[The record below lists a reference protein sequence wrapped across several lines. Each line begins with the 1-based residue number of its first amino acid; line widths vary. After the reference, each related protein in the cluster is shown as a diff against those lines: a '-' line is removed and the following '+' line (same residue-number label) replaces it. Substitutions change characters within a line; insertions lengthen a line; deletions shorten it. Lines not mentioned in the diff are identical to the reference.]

1 MAHEW
6 LGQYSRSDLAQ
17 STLDSQ
23 EAPQTRNP
31 NYHRNDSR
39 GGLSE
44 AYREAERFSLHGSE
58 QSYPE
63 SVEPGDKDSEA
74 EQVSALVVD
83 DTPSAPI
90 NVPLRSGANGLASRF
105 GTARSESVE
114 DDTEAVELFLKN
126 RRPSITFDPKVRLGN
141 GDETTL
147 KKGPSPNLSLR
158 TTRLRGRSLLD
169 DISKERNHPRP
180 RSETDSQEYDPVTG
194 ERLDERPSSSRGT
207 NWTANESRWP
217 FLQST
222 VNALASVDEPT
233 NSNEDA
239 PSMSRNTGSIQEEA
253 PPHSSMHNNAQA
265 SPISISSPARVDWSV
280 AHSEGVPRRLS
291 SRSKSYALERN
302 SFTNRRVSRRS
313 TASSASPASLFLA
326 RYSPASPLPMP
337 DDEGQE
343 IGDYVLG
350 KEIGY
355 GGFSLIREAFTLS
368 GDTRISRAVKIVRR
382 SVSGKNE
389 HENEALQAEFEHE
402 VEIWRRLSH
411 KYILPLIAVYNT
423 GFATFAITQLNTG
436 GTFFD
441 VVRNNRSGI
450 EPRLARRYTFQ
461 LAAAIRYLHEDM
473 HIVHRDL
480 KLENCL
486 VDRSGP
492 DSDETGGKLL
502 LCDFGL
508 ADYITSDSNIVS
520 APQTSHHHSQF
531 QGAGHDPRT
540 PSTVPSYALG
550 PSDTSTSIAGSLPY
564 AAPELLES
572 DQGILSTTADMWAYG
587 VVCFALI
594 VGKLPFNDSFA
605 PRLRMM
611 ILGDNWDKEQL
622 RAKEG
627 LQRPEVQN
635 GKANGNGENG
645 QQAHGPYS
653 TFEENLFQGISE
665 LIERCL
671 EIDPLTR
678 WDIQDVLCS
687 RWLQEEAE
695 REGTVDEL

>member
-6 LGQYSRSDLAQ
+6 LPKYSHTGFAQ
-17 STLDSQ
+17 STISSPDAEHNSRSSYHRHDSQ
-23 EAPQTRNP
+23 ARLHDN
-31 NYHRNDSR
+31 
-39 GGLSE
+39 
-44 AYREAERFSLHGSE
+44 YREVEGHSVDGSE

-63 SVEPGDKDSEA
+63 SVEPGDRNS
-74 EQVSALVVD
+74 SAISLPPAVK

-90 NVPLRSGANGLASRF
+90 NVPQRPGANGVTSRF
-105 GTARSESVE
+105 SVAESESLE
-114 DDTEAVELFLKN
+114 DDSQALELFLKN

-147 KKGPSPNLSLR
+147 KNGPSPNLSLR
-158 TTRLRGRSLLD
+158 TPTLRGRSLLD
-169 DISKERNHPRP
+169 EITKERNHVRP

-194 ERLDERPSSSRGT
+194 ERLDDRPSSSRGT

-222 VNALASVDEPT
+222 VDALASIDGVVDVPGGTSQVSKGTLPQQDEV
-233 NSNEDA
+233 N
-239 PSMSRNTGSIQEEA
+239 
-253 PPHSSMHNNAQA
+253 HSSAVRDDSQA
-265 SPISISSPARVDWSV
+265 SPISISSPIRGDWSGS
-280 AHSEGVPRRLS
+280 HSESVPHRFP
-291 SRSKSYALERN
+291 SRSKSYAIERN
-302 SFTNRRVSRRS
+302 SFSNRRASRRS

-326 RYSPASPLPMP
+326 KYTPASPLPMP

-355 GGFSLIREAFTLS
+355 GGFSSIREAFTLS
-368 GDTRISRAVKIVRR
+368 GATRISRAVKIVRR

-389 HENEALQAEFEHE
+389 NENEALQAEFEHE
-402 VEIWRRLSH
+402 VEVWRSLSH
-411 KYILPLIAVYNT
+411 KYILPLIAVYNSD
-423 GFATFAITQLNTG
+423 FATFAITQLNTG
-436 GTFFD
+436 GTLFD

-492 DSDETGGKLL
+492 ESHETGGKLL

-508 ADYITSDSNIVS
+508 ADYVTSDSKNIS
-520 APQTSHHHSQF
+520 APQAVHPSSHV

-540 PSTVPSYALG
+540 PSTVPAHALG
-550 PSDTSTSIAGSLPY
+550 PSDTSTSLAGSLPY

-572 DQGILSTTADMWAYG
+572 GHGVLSTPADMWAYG
-587 VVCFALI
+587 IVSYALI

-611 ILGDNWDKEQL
+611 ILGDNWDKELL

-627 LQRPEVQN
+627 LQRPETLN
-635 GKANGNGENG
+635 GEAKHNGENG
-645 QQAHGPYS
+645 QSHGSPEVAV
-653 TFEENLFQGISE
+653 EETLFAGVAEIV
-665 LIERCL
+665 ERCL
-671 EIDPLTR
+671 DIDPHTR

-687 RWLQEEAE
+687 RWLQDEVEK
-695 REGTVDEL
+695 EGIVDEF